1 MFFEVLTLFPE
12 YFSAFQEVSLM
23 KKALEH
29 QVIHLELY
37 NFRAHGL
44 GKHQQ
49 VDDTPYGGGNGMVL
63 RVEPIYEAL
72 QVRKAHYQQQ
82 QQNVRTVLITPQGVP
97 FSQKIAQRMSRY
109 EAIMMVCGRYEGFD
123 ERVSSFVDE
132 EISGGDFICLGG
144 EVIAMLMI
152 ETISRLIPEVIQ
164 NAEATVEESF
174 NTSLLE
180 YPHYTKPSEFLGQ
193 RVPDVLLSGNHQAIR
208 EWRST
213 QALQRTK
220 ERRPDLFKQ
229 NPEMNWEES

>member
-12 YFSAFQEVSLM
+12 YFTAFQEVSLM
-23 KKALEH
+23 KKALAH
-29 QVIHLELY
+29 QIIHLELY

-82 QQNVRTVLITPQGVP
+82 NQNVRTVLITPQGVP

-220 ERRPDLFKQ
+220 ERRPDLFKK

>member
-213 QALQRTK
+213 KALQRTK

>member
-1 MFFEVLTLFPE
+1 
-12 YFSAFQEVSLM
+12 
-23 KKALEH
+23 
-29 QVIHLELY
+29 
-37 NFRAHGL
+37 
-44 GKHQQ
+44 
-49 VDDTPYGGGNGMVL
+49 
-63 RVEPIYEAL
+63 
-72 QVRKAHYQQQ
+72 
-82 QQNVRTVLITPQGVP
+82 
-97 FSQKIAQRMSRY
+97 
-109 EAIMMVCGRYEGFD
+109 MMVCGRYEGFD

-213 QALQRTK
+213 KALQRTK

>member
-82 QQNVRTVLITPQGVP
+82 NQNVRTVLITPQGVP

-213 QALQRTK
+213 KALQRTK
-220 ERRPDLFKQ
+220 ERRSDLFKQ